1 MIRIRPRGHRPAHS
15 HGARPQADSTTGR
28 SFPKEWR
35 PPWHRR
41 SHSTPETRWPGHH
54 PSSEPPFL
62 PCADEPG
69 PPGTSGRAPGS
80 WACQLTAPHAALAAG
95 GGRHRSRRT
104 RRPDGENAGNTP
116 LEHETVLS
124 TRRQEFQAE
133 EAGRKLPARKGLP
146 TEVTPDAMLALESW
160 GARARPGGKAC
171 AHRRCSAPRP
181 AGPVRGVPGCQA
193 ESATHHTR
201 PLQDTWGQLQQDVSA
216 ALGRAAGD

>member
-1 MIRIRPRGHRPAHS
+1 MEATLAPKVPLDPRDQV
-15 HGARPQADSTTGR
+15 ARAPPQL
-28 SFPKEWR
+28 R
-35 PPWHRR
+35 PPIPTMRR
-41 SHSTPETRWPGHH
+41 RAGAARRFGTGPREPADCAARCPG
-54 PSSEPPFL
+54 
-62 PCADEPG
+62 
-69 PPGTSGRAPGS
+69 R
-80 WACQLTAPHAALAAG
+80 G

-104 RRPDGENAGNTP
+104 WRPDGENAGNTP

-171 AHRRCSAPRP
+171 AHWRCSAPRP